1 MSRLVT
7 IWGFVALFAVA
18 GTLSALA
25 RLRPERWTRFR
36 EVVHAAGRT
45 RWARAGILFVW
56 AWLGWHFL
64 AR

>member
-1 MSRLVT
+1 MTRAIT

-18 GTLSALA
+18 GVFSLLA
-25 RLRPERWTRFR
+25 WLRPERWSRFR

-45 RWARAGILFVW
+45 RWARGAILFAW
-56 AWLGWHFL
+56 AWLGWHFF